1 MMGGGSTGLR
11 SVKEADVVS
20 DLLMKECQQRFTF
33 FLWSSKSLGSLWPL
47 TYSEGVCIATHPHR
61 Q

>member
-11 SVKEADVVS
+11 SAEEADVVS
-20 DLLMKECQQRFTF
+20 NLLIKEYQQGLTF
-33 FLWSSKSLGSLWPL
+33 LLWPSESLGPLWRL
-47 TYSEGVCIATHPHR
+47 TYSQGVCIATHPHR